1 MKLFGYTFDKNG
13 VPAAETAVE
22 IKDEQFQTI
31 YATVSDE
38 LGYYEMEVAAA
49 RYPFVIAVKEYGIH
63 YLEYWCQN
71 IDLRQEQRLDIR
83 MDMLEVYGLHAF
95 RVKGG
100 RNALMVYFRP
110 MSLAKYLLGEA
121 DIAPEIKE
129 IRATLDGKAVKVLV
143 TNQVKE
149 SIGESCLTA
158 YLIQINH
165 PGGTQWNRLD
175 VEIWDQEDHYGAA
188 TIFGI

>member
-1 MKLFGYTFDKNG
+1 MKLIGYTFDKNG

-31 YATVSDE
+31 YAAVSDE
-38 LGYYEMEVAAA
+38 HGYYEIEADAAV
-49 RYPFVIAVKEYGIH
+49 YPFVTAVKEYAVQ

-83 MDMLEVYGLHAF
+83 MDMLEIYGLHTF

-100 RNALMVYFRP
+100 ASALMVYFRP
-110 MSLAKYLLGEA
+110 MSLAKFLAKEA
-121 DIAPEIKE
+121 DIAPDIRE
-129 IRATLDGKAVKVLV
+129 IRATLDGEEVRVLV

-149 SIGESCLTA
+149 SIGETCLTA
-158 YLIQINH
+158 CLIQIEN
-165 PGGTQWNRLD
+165 PKRTYWNRLD
-175 VEIWDQEDHYGAA
+175 VEIWDQDGHYGAA
-188 TIFGI
+188 TLFNN

>member
-22 IKDEQFQTI
+22 IKDTQFQTI

-38 LGYYEMEVAAA
+38 YGYYEIEADVA
-49 RYPFVIAVKEYGIH
+49 RYPFLIAVKEYGVH

-83 MDMLEVYGLHAF
+83 VDTLEVYGLHAF

-100 RNALMVYFRP
+100 MNALMVYFRP